1 MRGQAS
7 DDKLIEQQLILTDDK
22 DDLEGFQITFLV
34 MDIEEDNDKLYND
47 KDLLNKIN
55 NLIYRK

>member
-1 MRGQAS
+1 MKGQTS
-7 DDKLIEQQLILTDDK
+7 PDKQVQQQLILTDDI

-34 MDIEEDNDKLYND
+34 MDIEEEDDKLYND

-55 NLIYRK
+55 HLIYRK

>member
-1 MRGQAS
+1 MKGQTSA
-7 DDKLIEQQLILTDDK
+7 DKQVQQQLILTDDI

-34 MDIEEDNDKLYND
+34 MDIEEEDDKLYND

-55 NLIYRK
+55 HLIYRK